1 MAFSE
6 SCQTNRLHDEVR
18 SLTEGIPALKAPR
31 CTGTRRRID
40 SEWKV
45 YMATRILIF
54 FAIVGMAVAQSS
66 AQVSMQSST
75 TAATSFSGSA
85 SFGPAHPMGPTVT
98 GAPYS
103 GEEVSENVHPPHAED
118 DGQKG
123 LARCRGPHPH
133 RASARHGTEPGLN
146 AADRRD
152 NGPGRRLLVHT

>member
-66 AQVSMQSST
+66 AQVSMQNST
-75 TAATSFSGSA
+75 TGATSFSGSA

-103 GEEVSENVHPPHAED
+103 GEEASENVTTLAACTRLTQKMIARTLWRDADGRTRSERPPAT
-118 DGQKG
+118 
-123 LARCRGPHPH
+123 R
-133 RASARHGTEPGLN
+133 
-146 AADRRD
+146 
-152 NGPGRRLLVHT
+152 